1 MVWPFLIHTSPF
13 TLIPFFG
20 TICLGHPA
28 VFTYYCL
35 SSLSFFF
42 QVEVSPPVTG
52 RVLEE
57 ETVIALSVAFF
68 GMEEE
73 PPSGGMAEETEQPM
87 QGVQTTQDP
96 EAS

>member
-1 MVWPFLIHTSPF
+1 M
-13 TLIPFFG
+13 
-20 TICLGHPA
+20 
-28 VFTYYCL
+28 
-35 SSLSFFF
+35 
-42 QVEVSPPVTG
+42 SPPVTG

-73 PPSGGMAEETEQPM
+73 PLSGGMAEETEQPM